1 MIAKVLMIQGT
12 GSSVG
17 KSVLVAALCR
27 IFKQDGFNVAPYKSQ
42 NMSLN
47 SYVTRDGGEMG
58 RAQVAQAEAA
68 GIEPSVDMNPILLKP
83 EADARS
89 QVVLM
94 GKPAMTVPAG
104 EYYLHTPELLRAA
117 EESLNRL
124 RSQYDVVV
132 IEGAGSPAEINLK
145 RCEIVNMCI
154 ARLADAPVLLVG
166 DIDKG
171 GVFAQLV
178 GTLALLDDDERRYV
192 KGFIINKFRGD
203 IALLQPGIDELE
215 SITSLPVIGVVP
227 YYHDI
232 FIDEEDSVRRE
243 TPAKAAA
250 DIDIAVIHLP
260 HISNS
265 TDFEPLQ
272 REQGVTIRYI
282 RHAKDM
288 GHPDAIILPG
298 SKSTISDLERIRN
311 TGIADAIVRSA
322 RSGVPVIG
330 ICGGFQMLGKR
341 VDDPSHTES
350 DRDSVPGLD
359 LLDMVTTFAKRK
371 TTWQVR
377 ARYTCKHGIFGGL
390 SSDEVSGYE
399 IHMGQTLSDNLSSA
413 FRIIRRGDR
422 RADHLDGAVSENGN
436 IIGTYIHGL
445 FENESIRR
453 CLLSNLRKMK
463 GLDCE
468 TQPFT
473 LSKDSEYDKL
483 AALVRGSL
491 DMNLIYKITG
501 LKKVSKKKCRT
512 LPAGGTGGVP
522 QF

>member
-1 MIAKVLMIQGT
+1 MKAKTLMIQGT

-17 KSVLVAALCR
+17 KSILVAALCR
-27 IFKQDGFNVAPYKSQ
+27 IFRQDGFSVAPYKSQ

-94 GKPAMTVPAG
+94 GKPAMTLPAG
-104 EYYLHTPELLRAA
+104 EYYLHTPELLKAA
-117 EESLNRL
+117 GESLKRL
-124 RSQYDVVV
+124 RSRHDIII

-154 ARLADAPVLLVG
+154 AKMADAPVLLVG

-178 GTLALLDDDERRYV
+178 GTLALLDDDERSYI

-203 IALLQPGIDELE
+203 ISLLKPGLDELE
-215 SITSLPVIGVVP
+215 RITSLPVLGVIP

-232 FIDEEDSVRRE
+232 FIDEEDSVRRD
-243 TPAKAAA
+243 TPSKATT

-272 REQGVTIRYI
+272 REQGVTVRYI
-282 RHAKDM
+282 KHAKDI

-298 SKSTISDLERIRN
+298 SKSTISDLAQIRK
-311 TGIADAIVRSA
+311 TDIADAIVRSA
-322 RSGVPVIG
+322 RTGVPVIG
-330 ICGGFQMLGKR
+330 ICGGFQMLGER
-341 VDDPSHTES
+341 IDDPSHTES
-350 DRDSVPGLD
+350 NCDSVAGLG
-359 LLDMVTTFAKRK
+359 LLNIVTTFAKRK

-377 ARYTCKHGIFGGL
+377 AACACEHGIFSGL
-390 SSDEVSGYE
+390 SDKEIIGYE
-399 IHMGQTLSDNLSSA
+399 IHMGQTLGDNVSSA
-413 FRIIRRGDR
+413 FKIVSRGDR
-422 RADHLDGAVSENGN
+422 KAAHLDGAVSEDGN
-436 IIGTYIHGL
+436 IVGTYIHGL
-445 FENESIRR
+445 FENASVRH
-453 CLLSNLRKMK
+453 CLLSNLRKTK
-463 GLDCE
+463 GVDCE
-468 TQPFT
+468 TRSFT

-491 DMNLIYKITG
+491 DIDMIYKI
-501 LKKVSKKKCRT
+501 
-512 LPAGGTGGVP
+512 AGIKRRH
-522 QF
+522 

>member
-1 MIAKVLMIQGT
+1 MTAKVLMIQGT

-17 KSVLVAALCR
+17 KSILVAALCR
-27 IFKQDGFNVAPYKSQ
+27 IFRQDGFSVAPYKSQ

-94 GKPAMTVPAG
+94 GKPAMTVPAA

-124 RSQYDVVV
+124 RSQHDIIV

-145 RCEIVNMCI
+145 RCEIVNMRI
-154 ARLADAPVLLVG
+154 AKMADAPVLLVG

-178 GTLALLDDDERRYV
+178 GTLVLLDDDEKRYV

-203 IALLQPGIDELE
+203 ISLLQPGIDELE
-215 SITSLPVIGVVP
+215 SITSLPVFGVVP

-243 TPAKAAA
+243 TPAKATT

-272 REQGVTIRYI
+272 REQGVTVRYI
-282 RHAKDM
+282 KHAKDM
-288 GHPDAIILPG
+288 GQPDAIILPG
-298 SKSTISDLERIRN
+298 SKSTISDLQHIRN

-330 ICGGFQMLGKR
+330 ICGGFQMLGER
-341 VDDPSHTES
+341 IDDPSHTES
-350 DRDSVPGLD
+350 DCDSVAGLG
-359 LLDMVTTFAKRK
+359 LLDVVTTFAKRK
-371 TTWQVR
+371 TTWQVCAICAGER
-377 ARYTCKHGIFGGL
+377 GILGGL
-390 SSDEVSGYE
+390 NGEEVSGYE
-399 IHMGQTLSDNLSSA
+399 IHMGQTLGDNMSPA
-413 FRIIRRGDR
+413 FRIILRGDR
-422 RADHLDGAVSENGN
+422 KSNHSDGAVSENGN
-436 IIGTYIHGL
+436 IVGTYIHGL
-445 FENESIRR
+445 FENASLRR
-453 CLLSNLRKMK
+453 CLLSNLCRTK
-463 GLDCE
+463 GVDCE
-468 TQPFT
+468 TRPFT
-473 LSKDSEYDKL
+473 ISKDSEYDKL

-491 DMNLIYKITG
+491 DMDMIYKITE
-501 LKKVSKKKCRT
+501 LKRKKRR
-512 LPAGGTGGVP
+512 
-522 QF
+522 